1 LLFFQGS
8 NHERLT
14 SPEHLQISSEEIP
27 NLSYLLNLELE
38 SISKP
43 VVVEKF
49 AHAAV
54 DAVEQ
59 YFPIRNSLEITM
71 IVDVFMS
78 NLMRVY
84 HPTPSDGTVLG

>member
-1 LLFFQGS
+1 
-8 NHERLT
+8 
-14 SPEHLQISSEEIP
+14 LQISSEDIP
-27 NLSYLLNLELE
+27 NLSYLLKLELE
-38 SISKP
+38 LMSKP
-43 VVVEKF
+43 VLVEKF

-59 YFPIRNSLEITM
+59 YFPIKSSLEITM

-84 HPTPSDGTVLG
+84 HPKPSDSTVLG